1 MLLYLVRHGEAKS
14 EEEDPERHLTGR
26 GVEEAGKV
34 AAFLKPLGIGV
45 GAVWHSGKA
54 RAMQTAEIMASALAV
69 KEAVMKKS
77 GLSPLDPPGP
87 IQKELARR
95 EEDLMIVGHLPF
107 LGKLASALL
116 AGNEKA
122 EAITFEQS
130 SVACLERTLEKS
142 WTVKWVI
149 APGILP

>member
-1 MLLYLVRHGEAKS
+1 VQQRSQAGWIGGQKWEVIF
-14 EEEDPERHLTGR
+14 ERALC
-26 GVEEAGKV
+26 
-34 AAFLKPLGIGV
+34 V

-54 RAMQTAEIMASALAV
+54 RARQTAEIMASALAV

-77 GLSPLDPPGP
+77 GLAPLDPPGT
-87 IQKELARR
+87 IQQELARR

-107 LGKLASALL
+107 LGKLASVLL

-122 EAITFEQS
+122 RAVAFEQS
-130 SVACLERTLEKS
+130 SVACLEQTREKS

-149 APGILP
+149 APGILR